1 MMNSTLP
8 LLVVGLVLAGCSEEP
23 KSADKAA
30 AGSTPKVDLNNNS
43 SGNPLTAPVDYLGA
57 VAKAKKTA
65 EKGAETAALNQQ
77 VQLFYAQEGRYPK
90 DLNEL
95 VTMSGFDA
103 EVGPCFAG
111 DATLSM
117 YESPVEEL
125 TRITPV
131 EMIGG
136 FWREVGTS
144 WKAGAT
150 LERNNL

>member
-1 MMNSTLP
+1 MMKSILP

-95 VTMSGFDA
+95 VTMKYMPSLPKPPYQMQFNYDA
-103 EVGPCFAG
+103 KTGQVKIVPQ
-111 DATLSM
+111 
-117 YESPVEEL
+117 
-125 TRITPV
+125 
-131 EMIGG
+131 
-136 FWREVGTS
+136 
-144 WKAGAT
+144 
-150 LERNNL
+150 